1 MLETLLNAFD
11 PPTFFEGAPLCMVFA
26 LPGLIMG
33 AFTVVVPLVTVFLAS
48 PLMDEEEPSPKNW
61 LCVAILG
68 TVGGVILTVDIVA
81 FTLYWD
87 GVLHPTLV
95 AHGVTGDSPRLLADL
110 IAFISNAAAFAIP
123 PALAAAIYRLAD
135 KAYDRRETRRKYLE
149 ARALERATRD

>member
-11 PPTFFEGAPLCMVFA
+11 PPAFFMGAPLWTVFA

-33 AFTVVVPLVTVFLAS
+33 AFTGAVSLVILILVS
-48 PLMDEEEPSPKNW
+48 PLMDAEESSPKNW

-68 TVGGVILTVDIVA
+68 LAGAVILGVNIVA
-81 FTLYWD
+81 FAMYWD

-110 IAFISNAAAFAIP
+110 IAFISNTAVFAIP
-123 PALAAAIYRLAD
+123 PALVAAVYRLAAQILQTSTTG
-135 KAYDRRETRRKYLE
+135 KENTK
-149 ARALERATRD
+149 